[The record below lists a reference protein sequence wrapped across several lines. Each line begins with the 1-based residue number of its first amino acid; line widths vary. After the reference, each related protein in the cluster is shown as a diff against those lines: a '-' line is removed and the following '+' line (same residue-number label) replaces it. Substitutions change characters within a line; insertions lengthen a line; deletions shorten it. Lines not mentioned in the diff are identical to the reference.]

1 MIQRIYQLFSVVLLL
16 VALASCSS
24 TKSIKKSHSI
34 EGMSEV
40 EYVEKVIRNTGGW
53 DALTAKVS
61 LSADLGGKGTTKV
74 GGTLR
79 IKKGEVIQL
88 SVAPLL
94 GIEVARAE
102 ISPEG
107 VMVIDRVNRQ
117 YVKASFAEVESL
129 VHTDLDFHT
138 LQALFLHELFL
149 PGKKDLNARDASHFR
164 VNVIPEGVALD
175 AKKTGHFTYQ
185 FLTQAPEALL
195 KESCIGLSG
204 TPYQLRWKYD
214 AVRPFEQ
221 GQFPTD
227 MQIIFEGAEKPV
239 KATLALS
246 RLSTDS
252 NWETHTEVSAR
263 YTKVELADILKM
275 LIK

>member
-24 TKSIKKSHSI
+24 TKSIKKFHSI

-61 LSADLGGKGTTKV
+61 LSVDLGGKSTTKV

-164 VNVIPEGVALD
+164 VNVMPEGVALD

-204 TPYQLRWKYD
+204 TTYQLRWKYD

-221 GQFPTD
+221 GQFPTG

-246 RLSTDS
+246 RLSANS

>member
-61 LSADLGGKGTTKV
+61 LSVDLGGKSTTKV

-88 SVAPLL
+88 SIAPLL

-102 ISPEG
+102 ITPEG
-107 VMVIDRVNRQ
+107 VMVIDRVNKQ

-129 VHTDLDFHT
+129 VHADLGFHT

-149 PGKKDLNARDASHFR
+149 PGKKQLTARDASNFR
-164 VNVIPEGVALD
+164 VDVSSQGVMLNVR
-175 AKKTGHFTYQ
+175 KTSRFTYQ

-195 KESCIGLSG
+195 KESCVGLSDL
-204 TPYQLRWKYD
+204 PYLLRWKYD
-214 AVRPFEQ
+214 AFRPFEQ
-221 GQFPTD
+221 GQFPTE
-227 MQIIFEGAEKPV
+227 MQIIFEGAAKPA
-239 KATLALS
+239 KAIMTLS

-252 NWETHTEVSAR
+252 NWETHTEVSSR
-263 YTKVELADILKM
+263 YKKVELADILKM

>member
-1 MIQRIYQLFSVVLLL
+1 MIQRIYQLVSVVLLL

-61 LSADLGGKGTTKV
+61 LSVDLGGKSTTKV

-129 VHTDLDFHT
+129 VHMDLDFHT

-164 VNVIPEGVALD
+164 VNVIPEGVAID

-195 KESCIGLSG
+195 KESCIGLPG

-214 AVRPFEQ
+214 AVRPVEQ

-246 RLSTDS
+246 RLSANS